1 MFFSLLPCYAHRYLY
16 AFLTHPQF
24 LNHLSNFDCF
34 YLFHILGLLAY
45 RNPKYLPKPQVLFEE
60 NLLFAKKLD
69 NERVCHEACQLSGFG
84 PLRLGIPFIYFSH
97 RLQIFLVCLFFP
109 ELFPRWWCLLWD
121 SRSFPSFFW
130 AAFSWAIF
138 SRCCTFH
145 DMPFVYKL
153 LSISSG
159 FPHCLPASDVSKLS
173 KYGNPL
179 AISGQAQALTK

>member
-1 MFFSLLPCYAHRYLY
+1 MEHLTLDPRIICPSKPYCRCRIYRVTGYRYT
-16 AFLTHPQF
+16 F
-24 LNHLSNFDCF
+24 
-34 YLFHILGLLAY
+34 
-45 RNPKYLPKPQVLFEE
+45 
-60 NLLFAKKLD
+60 
-69 NERVCHEACQLSGFG
+69 
-84 PLRLGIPFIYFSH
+84 
-97 RLQIFLVCLFFP
+97 CLFFP
-109 ELFPRWWCLLWD
+109 EPFSRWWCLLWD

-179 AISGQAQALTK
+179 ADIGTSSSPDKKIAIRLFLCWKKSSFVPNFWYKPDFRWGVRSEISWVTQKLPQIYTSNHATFPIQIRKITVKIFGNFWVTQ